1 LSVDYPL
8 LQNQDSYY
16 YSFWY
21 STVLLYPKYKF
32 VHKQDY
38 GYSEG
43 KEYLWDSVVHLG
55 SWNNKNLTTWLQS
68 CSFLLLLKLLQIQYY
83 TARYYYKTLLSNSY
97 LLLSNS
103 IEL

>member
-1 LSVDYPL
+1 MSVDYPL

-32 VHKQDY
+32 VHKQGY

-55 SWNNKNLTTWLQS
+55 S
-68 CSFLLLLKLLQIQYY
+68 
-83 TARYYYKTLLSNSY
+83 
-97 LLLSNS
+97 
-103 IEL
+103 